1 MEEYEIKNRIRGS
14 LIGGAVGDAL
24 GYPVE
29 FLSYNDILRIYGDNG
44 ITRYNLAD
52 SEKALISDDTQ
63 MTLYT
68 ACGLINAKKSGVSVV
83 EAVKHAYLEWLYT
96 QRSLRTRPYSDCWIT
111 DVIGVEGALRAP
123 GTTCLSALRSIAG
136 GYKVDN
142 DSKGCGGV
150 MRVAPVA
157 LYGVA
162 HGIEDITALDT
173 LSAELSKMTHQ
184 HPLGYIP
191 SAFVNHLIYRLAT
204 SEDIVVDDVRGY
216 VGQSLVAVSELYPDN
231 WRDIEVFASLIHS
244 AILLA
249 ENEDM
254 TDSEAIAELGGGWVA
269 EETVAIA
276 VYCTLRHFD
285 DFERAVVASVN
296 HSGDSDSTGAVTGN
310 IMGAIVGYDSIPL
323 HFKRNL
329 EHHDVILK
337 VADEICCL

>member
-1 MEEYEIKNRIRGS
+1 MEMDKIKNRVRGS
-14 LIGGAVGDAL
+14 LVGGAVGDAL

-29 FLSYNDILRIYGDNG
+29 FLSYNDILRVYGDNG
-44 ITRYNLAD
+44 ITRYDLAD
-52 SEKALISDDTQ
+52 SERALISDDTQ

-68 ACGLINAKKSGVSVV
+68 ACGLINAKKSGVSIV
-83 EAVKHAYLEWLYT
+83 EAVKRAYLEWLYT
-96 QRSLRTRPYSDCWIT
+96 QRSITVRPYKECWIT
-111 DVIGVEGALRAP
+111 ELLEVNALRAP
-123 GTTCLSALRSIAG
+123 GNTCLSALKSIAANRA
-136 GYKVDN
+136 VVN

-150 MRVAPVA
+150 MRIAPIA

-162 HGIEDITALDT
+162 HGIENIKVLDT

-204 SEDIVVDDVRGY
+204 SEDMIVDDVRGF
-216 VGQSLVAVSELYPDN
+216 VGESLVAVSELYPDN

-254 TDSEAIAELGGGWVA
+254 TDIEAIAELGGGWVA

-285 DFERAVVASVN
+285 DFESAVVAAVN

-310 IMGAIVGYDSIPL
+310 IMGAIVGYSAIPQ
-323 HFKRNL
+323 HFKRDL
-329 EHHDVILK
+329 EHHDIILA
-337 VADEICCL
+337 VADDICNL